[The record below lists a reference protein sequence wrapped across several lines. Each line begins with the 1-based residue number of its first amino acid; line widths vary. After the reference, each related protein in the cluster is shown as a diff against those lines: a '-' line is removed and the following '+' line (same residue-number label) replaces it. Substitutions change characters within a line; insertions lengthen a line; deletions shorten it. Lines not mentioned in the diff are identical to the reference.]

1 MTILLTGG
9 TGLVG
14 SRLARRLAE
23 AGLDCRALLRPGKE
37 LPAGIMLV
45 PGAIRDPDSLSRAV
59 QGASAIVHLAAVFRD
74 ASMEPTWTVNLDAPA
89 T

>member
-1 MTILLTGG
+1 MAILITGG

-37 LPAGIMLV
+37 LHAGIMPV
-45 PGAIRDPDSLSRAV
+45 PGAIRDPHSLSRAV

-74 ASMEPTWTVNLDAPA
+74 VSTEQTRTVNLDAPA